1 MINKTTVILAMN
13 QSMITNIGKNFR
25 MICVDWDDTT
35 FKIRV
40 YSENEPEPEDY
51 DLVSVILTEIEIHLN
66 FFNFEMEIVSSKLAM
81 NNLDPLKLIVF
92 ARHEGDI

>member
-1 MINKTTVILAMN
+1 MISKSRVILAMN

-25 MICVDWDDTT
+25 MICVDWDDKS

-40 YSENEPEPEDY
+40 YSECEPEPEDY
-51 DLVSVILTEIEIHLN
+51 DLVSVILTEVETYLELL
-66 FFNFEMEIVSSKLAM
+66 NFEMEIVNSTLAM
-81 NNLDPLKLIVF
+81 NKLDPLKLIVF